1 MKKLFALIPLA
12 IMLVATVPVQAA
24 GVSVVALPNPIGI
37 PEVIIVA
44 VLLIL
49 ASWKKSWIR
58 VITSIGIIIWGAY
71 FTAYDIKW
79 AAPVIA
85 IGVVLFIIG
94 ILNIMGSHRAQEV

>member
-1 MKKLFALIPLA
+1 MRKLFALIPLA
-12 IMLVATVPVQAA
+12 IMLGATAPVQAA

-44 VLLIL
+44 VLLVL

-58 VITSIGIIIWGAY
+58 IITSIGIIIWGAY
-71 FTAYDIKW
+71 FTSYDIKW

-94 ILNIMGSHRAQEV
+94 ILNIMGSHRTQEV

>member
-1 MKKLFALIPLA
+1 MKKLLAFIPLLA
-12 IMLVATVPVQAA
+12 LAPAEAQAA
-24 GVSVVALPNPIGI
+24 EVSVVAVPNPIGI

-44 VLLIL
+44 VLLGL

-71 FTAYDIKW
+71 FTSYDIKW

-85 IGVVLFIIG
+85 IGTVLFIIG
-94 ILNIMGSHRAQEV
+94 ILNIISSHRAQEI

>member
-1 MKKLFALIPLA
+1 MKKLLALIPLA
-12 IMLVATVPVQAA
+12 IMPVATVPVQAT

-37 PEVIIVA
+37 PEVIIVVA
-44 VLLIL
+44 LLVL

-58 VITSIGIIIWGAY
+58 IITSIGIIIWGAY
-71 FTAYDIKW
+71 FTSYDIKW

-94 ILNIMGSHRAQEV
+94 ILNTISPHRAQEV

>member
-1 MKKLFALIPLA
+1 MRKLFALIPLA
-12 IMLVATVPVQAA
+12 IMLGATAPVQAA
-24 GVSVVALPNPIGI
+24 GVSAVALPNPIGI

-44 VLLIL
+44 VLLVL

-58 VITSIGIIIWGAY
+58 IITSIGIIIWGAY
-71 FTAYDIKW
+71 FTSYDIKW

-94 ILNIMGSHRAQEV
+94 ILNIMGSHRTQEV

>member
-12 IMLVATVPVQAA
+12 IMLVPTAPVHGA
-24 GVSVVALPNPIGI
+24 GVSVVALPNPIGV
-37 PEVIIVA
+37 PEVIIVVA
-44 VLLIL
+44 LLVL

-58 VITSIGIIIWGAY
+58 IITSIGIIIWGAY
-71 FTAYDIKW
+71 FTSYDIKW

-94 ILNIMGSHRAQEV
+94 ILNIMSSHRTQEV